1 MSLSFLLLPTVGGSG
16 RARADVLGRSLVVS
30 GKERWWGGALS
41 YLEIVFSVWTGFYLL
56 FNNFLVN
63 FKFGFGLFWSYLSK
77 RRNGD

>member
-1 MSLSFLLLPTVGGSG
+1 M
-16 RARADVLGRSLVVS
+16 
-30 GKERWWGGALS
+30 S